1 MAPRLSAISRVSLTL
16 TPTPHAGLLSTK
28 FPKDPF
34 VVQHRSDTGYLAA
47 QERAPVL
54 DLSDLKKITIAD
66 GGDSLKCDAG
76 ITVADVVRTLS
87 NLKPEQKQLGELF
100 AVLPSNSKLPVVE
113 AVIDAAFD
121 PESRGREY
129 AAVTFWDFNPPHP
142 HPHPLTPILT
152 QPHPPTPNAQLSK
165 AVEAIHVVGKD
176 GAITSKL
183 LSDFNEDT
191 DIVVSVILAAP
202 TPGLQTPV
210 RKENLSHLSAALNP
224 DSGP

>member
-16 TPTPHAGLLSTK
+16 TPTPYAGLLSTK

-129 AAVTFWDFNPPHP
+129 AAVTFWDFNPHT
-142 HPHPLTPILT
+142 HTLTL
-152 QPHPPTPNAQLSK
+152 
-165 AVEAIHVVGKD
+165 
-176 GAITSKL
+176 
-183 LSDFNEDT
+183 
-191 DIVVSVILAAP
+191 
-202 TPGLQTPV
+202 
-210 RKENLSHLSAALNP
+210 
-224 DSGP
+224 